1 MKEITITI
9 EGQEWQNAIDKAFE
23 KANKE
28 AKIPGFRPGKAPKE
42 VFYKKY
48 GKESLYL
55 DAADIVLNDAY
66 QKMME
71 ENKELKDEEIVEET
85 NTVEDNTEATENEE
99 VEEIMEEYSETD
111 DLSMIRK
118 LKDEN
123 KKLSNEL
130 EALKDRLLRLTAEYD
145 NYRKRTAKEK
155 EGIYTDACTDV
166 LKEVLPVADNLE
178 RALAVD
184 GNVEDLKK
192 GVEMTIKGFLN
203 SLEKLGVEEIDTTNG
218 FDPNLHQ
225 AISVVEDANLNS
237 NDVAQ
242 VYQKGYKKGEKVI
255 RYSMVTVAK

>member
-1 MKEITITI
+1 
-9 EGQEWQNAIDKAFE
+9 
-23 KANKE
+23 
-28 AKIPGFRPGKAPKE
+28 
-42 VFYKKY
+42 
-48 GKESLYL
+48 
-55 DAADIVLNDAY
+55 
-66 QKMME
+66 ME
-71 ENKELKDEEIVEET
+71 ENKDLRDEEIVEE
-85 NTVEDNTEATENEE
+85 NNSVEENTEATENEE

-130 EALKDRLLRLTAEYD
+130 DALKDRLLRLTAEYD

-166 LKEVLPVADNLE
+166 LKELLPVADNLE
-178 RALAVD
+178 RALAVE

-225 AISVVEDANLNS
+225 AISVVEDANLNT

>member
-1 MKEITITI
+1 
-9 EGQEWQNAIDKAFE
+9 
-23 KANKE
+23 
-28 AKIPGFRPGKAPKE
+28 
-42 VFYKKY
+42 
-48 GKESLYL
+48 
-55 DAADIVLNDAY
+55 
-66 QKMME
+66 ME
-71 ENKELKDEEIVEET
+71 ENKELKDEEIVKETVEET
-85 NTVEDNTEATENEE
+85 NTVEDNTETTGNEE
-99 VEEIMEEYSETD
+99 VEEIMEDYIETD
-111 DLSMIRK
+111 DLSTIRK

-130 EALKDRLLRLTAEYD
+130 DALKDRLVRLTAEYD

-155 EGIYTDACTDV
+155 EGIYTEACTDV

-203 SLEKLGVEEIDTTNG
+203 SLQKLGVEEIDTTKG

-225 AISVVEDANLNS
+225 AISVVEDENLNS
-237 NDVAQ
+237 NVVAQ

>member
-1 MKEITITI
+1 
-9 EGQEWQNAIDKAFE
+9 
-23 KANKE
+23 
-28 AKIPGFRPGKAPKE
+28 
-42 VFYKKY
+42 
-48 GKESLYL
+48 
-55 DAADIVLNDAY
+55 
-66 QKMME
+66 ME
-71 ENKELKDEEIVEET
+71 ENKDLRDEEILEEG
-85 NTVEDNTEATENEE
+85 NTVEENTEATENEE
-99 VEEIMEEYSETD
+99 VEEIIEEYSETD

-130 EALKDRLLRLTAEYD
+130 DALKDRLLRLTAEYD

-192 GVEMTIKGFLN
+192 GVEMTIKGFVN

-225 AISVVEDANLNS
+225 AISVVEDENLNT

-242 VYQKGYKKGEKVI
+242 VYQKGYKKGERVI